1 MHLII
6 NYCLDIDWR
15 PFEEECKHIVNEISN
30 RFIDLG
36 LEDHET
42 DYGVDQLQAKQERF
56 ERELSKNQFIFESPS
71 LQIPPCSGNFEDLLE
86 EDDDHISKQNAQLG

>member
-42 DYGVDQLQAKQERF
+42 DYGVD
-56 ERELSKNQFIFESPS
+56 
-71 LQIPPCSGNFEDLLE
+71 
-86 EDDDHISKQNAQLG
+86 

>member
-1 MHLII
+1 
-6 NYCLDIDWR
+6 
-15 PFEEECKHIVNEISN
+15 VNEISS

-56 ERELSKNQFIFESPS
+56 ERELSKN
-71 LQIPPCSGNFEDLLE
+71 
-86 EDDDHISKQNAQLG
+86 

>member
-1 MHLII
+1 M
-6 NYCLDIDWR
+6 
-15 PFEEECKHIVNEISN
+15 NEISS

-56 ERELSKNQFIFESPS
+56 ERELSKNQFIFEAPS
-71 LQIPPCSGNFEDLLE
+71 LQIPACSGNFDDLLE
-86 EDDDHISKQNAQLG
+86 EDDEQISGQNAQLG

>member
-1 MHLII
+1 M
-6 NYCLDIDWR
+6 
-15 PFEEECKHIVNEISN
+15 NEISS

-56 ERELSKNQFIFESPS
+56 ERELSKNQFIFEAPS
-71 LQIPPCSGNFEDLLE
+71 LQIPACTGNFDDLLE
-86 EDDDHISKQNAQLG
+86 EDDEHISGQNAQLG

>member
-1 MHLII
+1 
-6 NYCLDIDWR
+6 
-15 PFEEECKHIVNEISN
+15 VNEISS

-56 ERELSKNQFIFESPS
+56 ERELSKNQFIFEAPS
-71 LQIPPCSGNFEDLLE
+71 LQIPACTGNFDDLLE
-86 EDDDHISKQNAQLG
+86 EDDEHISGQNAQLG